1 MDVWTLIWVRYGK
14 KMIPVWTKPQR
25 RIDHRIYYPKKQLTT
40 VFGYVSVLVNSTSAC
55 VKRKHVEA
63 LTELIVVCDVKLT
76 IKYAIISH
84 LMMLTQHCF
93 TCGFQ
98 SKYLFYSCRYKK
110 STWNTTDWSLMS
122 ETEAMWCIYTD
133 GTCF

>member
-1 MDVWTLIWVRYGK
+1 M
-14 KMIPVWTKPQR
+14 
-25 RIDHRIYYPKKQLTT
+25 TT

-76 IKYAIISH
+76 IKYAVISH
-84 LMMLTQHCF
+84 LMMLMQRCF

-98 SKYLFYSCRYKK
+98 SKY
-110 STWNTTDWSLMS
+110 
-122 ETEAMWCIYTD
+122 
-133 GTCF
+133 

>member
-1 MDVWTLIWVRYGK
+1 M
-14 KMIPVWTKPQR
+14 
-25 RIDHRIYYPKKQLTT
+25 
-40 VFGYVSVLVNSTSAC
+40 FGYVSVLVNSTSAC

-93 TCGFQ
+93 ICGFQ
-98 SKYLFYSCRYKK
+98 SKFYFIVVGTRRA
-110 STWNTTDWSLMS
+110 L
-122 ETEAMWCIYTD
+122 EIQLTEASCLRLRQCDAFIQMGPVFKMCTHMNFNGMI
-133 GTCF
+133 